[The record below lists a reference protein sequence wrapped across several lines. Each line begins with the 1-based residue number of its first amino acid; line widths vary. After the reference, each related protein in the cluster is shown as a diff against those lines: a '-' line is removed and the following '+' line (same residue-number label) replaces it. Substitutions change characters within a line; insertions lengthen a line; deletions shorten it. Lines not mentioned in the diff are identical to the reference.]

1 MADIE
6 EHIRKAIDE
15 GKFENLPGQGKPLK
29 LEDNSLE
36 DPEWRLAYHVLREG
50 GFSLPWIEMRREI
63 DEEIETSRQALRRAW
78 EWRQEMLVER
88 KWAYTLVEEEWRR
101 VVKTFEQKID
111 KINKRILDYN
121 LQTPAQSLQ
130 LMNLR
135 LSDEIEKAT
144 NDK

>member
-78 EWRQEMLVER
+78 EWRQETLVER